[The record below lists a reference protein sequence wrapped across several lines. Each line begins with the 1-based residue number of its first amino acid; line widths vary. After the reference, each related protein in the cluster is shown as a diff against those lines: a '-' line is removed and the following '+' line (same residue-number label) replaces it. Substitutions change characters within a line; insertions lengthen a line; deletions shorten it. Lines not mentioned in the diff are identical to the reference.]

1 MIGKQGMLTNIHKY
15 SGSDSIIIGDGASI
29 PITVTSSNPDWG
41 EAKENREGVVAGQ
54 PRTTQSGQYLVSDRR
69 TSRGKPGID
78 QCRRIPEVDVTIK
91 RRLFIV
97 TSTSGIRLHWSMTGL
112 PREVRRSLTRYC
124 PLWVVR
130 GCPATTPSRF
140 CFASPKSGFEPCCLQ
155 FSMLPLEIIGE
166 KMDPESLYEAGNFI
180 LSFQSENGGLAVW
193 ERAGASLP
201 LEWLNPVEFLDDL
214 VAFVLFKKLYPNHK
228 KKEVENFITEA
239 VKYIE
244 EEQTADGSWYG
255 NWGICFLYGTA
266 FALGG
271 LAAAGKTYNNCLA
284 IRRAVEF
291 LLNSQS
297 DDDGWGESFLSCPNK
312 IYTPLEGKRSNSV
325 QTALAEITGV
335 FLRNC
340 VLHYPDCRNIFP
352 LWALAECLS
361 RVPLPSYIAYNNSN
375 REYIE

>member
-1 MIGKQGMLTNIHKY
+1 MSKYPRARLQRQLIFFLKSFGRRDLWSNFTAFIAITHRGALVALVVAMLTARIFFFH
-15 SGSDSIIIGDGASI
+15 
-29 PITVTSSNPDWG
+29 
-41 EAKENREGVVAGQ
+41 RE
-54 PRTTQSGQYLVSDRR
+54 LVHNKNQRSFR
-69 TSRGKPGID
+69 TSMHRHLRTLSYSIHSWPQIL
-78 QCRRIPEVDVTIK
+78 CR
-91 RRLFIV
+91 
-97 TSTSGIRLHWSMTGL
+97 
-112 PREVRRSLTRYC
+112 
-124 PLWVVR
+124 
-130 GCPATTPSRF
+130 
-140 CFASPKSGFEPCCLQ
+140 CCLQ

-291 LLNSQS
+291 MLNSQS